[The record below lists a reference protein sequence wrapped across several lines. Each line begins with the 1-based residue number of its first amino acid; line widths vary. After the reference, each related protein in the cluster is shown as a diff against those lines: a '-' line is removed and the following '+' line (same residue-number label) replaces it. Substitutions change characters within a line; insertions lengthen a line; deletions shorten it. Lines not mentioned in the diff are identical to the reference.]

1 MCLAHKKTS
10 LPRKVGA
17 NGQYTAWTIASS
29 KKNRSS
35 LWIDYY
41 SYFLLQLETNSQRNV
56 WLTRKPHVQEKLELK
71 DISLPGQLL
80 WIKKI
85 DLRCELMNKVLSYYS
100 WKLIQGDVPGSQENL
115 ARKKSWSKRSIHY
128 LGNCFKTKKWI
139 VIVDWS
145 A

>member
-1 MCLAHKKTS
+1 MPDKFKETS
-10 LPRKVGA
+10 FQRKVGA

-80 WIKKI
+80 
-85 DLRCELMNKVLSYYS
+85 
-100 WKLIQGDVPGSQENL
+100 
-115 ARKKSWSKRSIHY
+115 
-128 LGNCFKTKKWI
+128 
-139 VIVDWS
+139 
-145 A
+145 